1 MFPVFSTNSVGEL
14 ADFLHQQRGRKVF
27 SELVVGNFLGADV
40 RLIKDDEFSDRFFLR
55 IAADG
60 NLLDFQVESFMADD
74 FEQALGEAALT
85 FL

>member
-1 MFPVFSTNSVGEL
+1 MFRLASQSSVGEL
-14 ADFLHQQRGRKVF
+14 ADFLHQHMGRKVY
-27 SELVVGNFLGADV
+27 SELVAGTFLGAGV

-60 NLLDFQVESFMADD
+60 NLVDYRLESFVATD